1 MAKKTIE
8 APLAPNSNDPSEPPD
23 EALEGNVLYENFTL
37 TGSDYAGQSVLK
49 LRMEQ
54 ARLQRVNFGSTRFT
68 AIRLND
74 IRLTKCDLAA
84 ALWYQ
89 AQWRRVVVEDSRLL
103 GWQGIEANLQDVHFK
118 GCNMDSALFR
128 VAKCQRVLFED
139 CTLKEADF
147 YEADLTNVRFRNCD
161 LRGASLA
168 KATLKG
174 TDLRT
179 CQLEGITLSP
189 EGVSGLIIEP
199 SQAIDVIRV
208 IGIQVEWE
216 AGRG

>member
-8 APLAPNSNDPSEPPD
+8 PPLALDLNDSSEPPD
-23 EALEGNVLYENFTL
+23 DELEGNVLYENFTV
-37 TGSDYAGQSVLK
+37 TGTDYAGQSVLK

-54 ARLQRVNFGSTRFT
+54 ARLQRVNFASTRLT
-68 AIRLND
+68 AMRFND
-74 IRLTKCDLAA
+74 VWLTKCDLAA
-84 ALWYQ
+84 ALWHQ

-103 GWQGIEANLQDVHFK
+103 GWQGIEAELQDVHFK
-118 GCNMDSALFR
+118 GCNMDAAMFR

-161 LRGASLA
+161 LRGASLL
-168 KATLKG
+168 KSTLKG

-179 CQLEGITLSP
+179 CQLEGIALSP
-189 EGVSGLIIEP
+189 DGLSGLIIEP
-199 SQAIDVIRV
+199 SQAIDVIRS
-208 IGIQVEWE
+208 
-216 AGRG
+216 AGVSVSLNE